1 VLIGAAVCPHPPA
14 LIPEVGGDSLG
25 DLATRAVAVVR
36 RLIAAA
42 PDVIVVAG
50 GPDPH
55 LGGRVAAPGHERPV
69 WIDGIAGGST
79 DRFGVRFSVGDAGSD
94 VLPLP
99 GMVGCWLLERAGW
112 TGPRRF
118 LMLPSR
124 MSAAECAALGA
135 ALAEGAASVGLLAM
149 GDGSSSRADS
159 SPSAFQPEAAA
170 FDDEAFEGLI
180 APDPDRLLALD
191 GDLAVRVGAAGLSAW
206 QVLAGAL
213 SAGSDPRR
221 WGSDLGELATTTG
234 VAYLLA
240 FLRPDPTGQSN
251 AQREH

>member
-1 VLIGAAVCPHPPA
+1 MLIGAAVCPHPPA
-14 LIPEVGGDSLG
+14 LIPEVGGDFLG
-25 DLATRAVAVVR
+25 DLATRALAVVR

-55 LGGRVAAPGHERPV
+55 LGGRVAETGHERPV

-99 GMVGCWLLERAGW
+99 GLVGCWLLDRAGW

-124 MSAAECAALGA
+124 MPAAECAALGA
-135 ALAEGAASVGLLAM
+135 ALAGGEASVGLLAM
-149 GDGSSSRADS
+149 GDGSTSRTDT
-159 SPSAFQPEAAA
+159 SPAAFQPEAAA
-170 FDDEAFEGLI
+170 FDEEAFEALL

-191 GDLAVRVGAAGLSAW
+191 GDLARSRGCCGSVR
-206 QVLAGAL
+206 LAG
-213 SAGSDPRR
+213 SRR
-221 WGSDLGELATTTG
+221 RSVSRQRPEELGE
-234 VAYLLA
+234 
-240 FLRPDPTGQSN
+240 
-251 AQREH
+251 